1 MSNYDTDV
9 FVPIFEAIRSATGAR
24 PYTGK
29 VWNTRIS
36 LAILVQVHVFNFI
49 VVLVR
54 DPWR

>member
-29 VWNTRIS
+29 VVTRASVLMAYS
-36 LAILVQVHVFNFI
+36 LLMYF
-49 VVLVR
+49 VR
-54 DPWR
+54 SLFSIE